1 MILTCHHISK
11 SFGENRIIEDASF
24 GIEDHQKCALV
35 GINGAGKST
44 LLKIIT
50 GDLGSDEG
58 QVIITKG
65 KTLGYLAQEKMVSLS
80 HSIYEEVQEAKR
92 WVLDTRERL
101 SELEN
106 DMKGASGKE
115 LEELMNSWQSLRTLY
130 EQENGY
136 ALESEISGVLKGL
149 GFTEEEFSKQTSTLS
164 GGEKTRVA
172 LSRLLLSSPD
182 ILLLDEPTNHLDID
196 SITWLEN
203 YLLTYKGAVLI
214 VSHDRYFLNR
224 VVSKVVEIEHGKV
237 TSYDGNYEA
246 YAAKKEQNRSAA
258 LKAYLKEQQEIAR
271 QEEVI
276 RKLKSFNREKS
287 VKRAE
292 SREKMLEKM
301 DRLDKPA
308 SEDNTMSLTLS
319 PRFESGKD
327 VLEVNGLK
335 KAFGPELLF
344 SDLSMHIRRGERVAL
359 IGSNG
364 TGKTTI
370 LKIIDSLIPAD
381 EGTVTLGAN
390 VSIGYYDQE
399 HQVLHSDK
407 TLFDEISDA
416 YPQLDNT
423 RIRNVLAS
431 FLFTGDDVFKLIR
444 DLSGGER
451 GRLSLAKLMLSEA
464 NFLILD
470 EPTNHLDITSRE
482 ILESAL
488 CRYTGTLLY
497 VSHDR
502 YFINHTATRILNLNG
517 QKLTEYL
524 GNYDY
529 YLEKKEQ
536 LSSLV
541 RPEGPKAGQS
551 AAAPVSGARLDW
563 EARKDEQARKRK
575 IANDLKKTEQRISE
589 LEAEDKEIDSL
600 LEQEEVYTDLKRCT
614 ELTGRK
620 DRLLSELEEL
630 YGLWEKLADES

>member
-92 WVLDTRERL
+92 RVLDTRERL

-308 SEDNTMSLTLS
+308 SEDTTMSLTLS

-541 RPEGPKAGQS
+541 RPEDPKAGQG

>member
-1 MILTCHHISK
+1 M
-11 SFGENRIIEDASF
+11 
-24 GIEDHQKCALV
+24 
-35 GINGAGKST
+35 
-44 LLKIIT
+44 
-50 GDLGSDEG
+50 
-58 QVIITKG
+58 
-65 KTLGYLAQEKMVSLS
+65 
-80 HSIYEEVQEAKR
+80 
-92 WVLDTRERL
+92 
-101 SELEN
+101 
-106 DMKGASGKE
+106 
-115 LEELMNSWQSLRTLY
+115 
-130 EQENGY
+130 
-136 ALESEISGVLKGL
+136 
-149 GFTEEEFSKQTSTLS
+149 
-164 GGEKTRVA
+164 
-172 LSRLLLSSPD
+172 
-182 ILLLDEPTNHLDID
+182 
-196 SITWLEN
+196 
-203 YLLTYKGAVLI
+203 
-214 VSHDRYFLNR
+214 
-224 VVSKVVEIEHGKV
+224 EIEHGKV

-308 SEDNTMSLTLS
+308 SEDTTMSLTLS

-541 RPEGPKAGQS
+541 RPEDPKAGQG

-563 EARKDEQARKRK
+563 EARRDEQARKRK